1 MTRKIDFVQL
11 ETREGIATGMISFE
25 LPPSLVAIGQEVQ
38 YSVNGKVLP
47 FYEGTIEFEVVLDDG
62 TVTTISGNLALW
74 YNKKHVKAAIQAKEE
89 ADKEAAKRAK
99 EEELRKKRAELL
111 KIFSDE
117 QIQALAA
124 LGMIDKEGD

>member
-62 TVTTISGNLALW
+62 TVTTVSGNLALW
-74 YNKKHVKAAIQAKEE
+74 YNKKHVKAAVEE
-89 ADKEAAKRAK
+89 AKRAR
-99 EEELRKKRAELL
+99 EEEAKRAREEEIRLRKMELM
-111 KIFSDE
+111 KSFTAE

-124 LGMIDKEGD
+124 LGMIDKEEE